1 MITLYESPISPYV
14 RKVKMVLHEKG
25 LPYESRL
32 IDLFAEEQRKP
43 EYLALNPFHRVPVLR
58 DGDAVLFESTAIA
71 EYLDEVYPQPPLLP
85 REPAARAQARAWEEV
100 SDSYFGQ
107 VLSGLV
113 QENFVKPGG
122 PDSKTVEQLK
132 NQLAEYLQA
141 LDRQL
146 DGKPFVAGSLS
157 LADIALVM
165 PLSLLAMFGVTVDAY
180 PNVSRWLASIQAR
193 ESFQKAQPSPE
204 FMMQM
209 MARIQERRA
218 AQG

>member
-85 REPAARAQARAWEEV
+85 GEPAARAQARAWEEA

-113 QENFVKPGG
+113 QENFVKPGA
-122 PDSKTVEQLK
+122 PDPKTVEQLK
-132 NQLAEYLQA
+132 AQLAEYLQA

-146 DGKPFVAGSLS
+146 DGKPFVVGSLS
-157 LADIALVM
+157 LADIALAM